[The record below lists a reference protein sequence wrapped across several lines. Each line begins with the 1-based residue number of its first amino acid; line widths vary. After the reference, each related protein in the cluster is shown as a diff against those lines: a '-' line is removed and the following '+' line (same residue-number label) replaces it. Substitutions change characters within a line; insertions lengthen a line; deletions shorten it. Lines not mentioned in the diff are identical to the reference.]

1 MATTRKEDDTEAPG
15 TEALQA
21 EMAALRADLG
31 ELATLVSRIGRKRAA
46 GLRSA
51 AGSAARESYA
61 KGEAAFDDIL
71 GELESL
77 EQDLAD
83 AARRRPFASM
93 GLAALVGFLVGVLF
107 RR

>member
-1 MATTRKEDDTEAPG
+1 MATRKDEATEEAAP
-15 TEALQA
+15 EALQA

-31 ELATLVSRIGRKRAA
+31 ELATLVSRIGRHRAA
-46 GLRSA
+46 GIKAA
-51 AGSAARESYA
+51 AGSAARDGYA

-93 GLAALVGFLVGVLF
+93 GLAAFFGFLLGVFF

>member
-46 GLRSA
+46 GLKSA
-51 AGSAARESYA
+51 AGSAARDGYA

-71 GELESL
+71 GELETL